1 MKHFTTCVVLALAS
15 LSVHAEVDMGLL
27 LGTLVQKAAQATQS
41 SQAATPQPQE
51 SAPALPEKRQGAS
64 APMPSS
70 PDKADWAVLFRGW
83 ESGCETTGELDRL
96 FSGLGQRKTVL
107 PEAYRKLALGKVE
120 YRNLR
125 THIRATLSISGTY
138 HGVPVKRIVHEFGEA
153 EFNEMSLE
161 LDAPKAA
168 VQAALHGVRF
178 HPDPNSGLRAVVEYQ
193 PQRIR
198 VLCDHS
204 L

>member
-1 MKHFTTCVVLALAS
+1 MKRFMTCVAVALAS
-15 LSVHAEVDMGLL
+15 LSVHAEVDMGRL
-27 LGTLVQKAAQATQS
+27 LGTLVRNAAQAAQNSQS
-41 SQAATPQPQE
+41 ATQPQE
-51 SAPALPEKRQGAS
+51 PTPALPEKRQGAGAPIPS
-64 APMPSS
+64 A

-96 FSGLGQRKTVL
+96 FTGLGQRKVVL

-125 THIRATLSISGTY
+125 TYIRATLTISGTY
-138 HGVPVKRIVHEFGEA
+138 HGVPVKRIVHEFGED

-161 LDAPKAA
+161 LDAPKAV

-178 HPDPNSGLRAVVEYQ
+178 LADPNSGLRAVVEYQ

>member
-27 LGTLVQKAAQATQS
+27 LGTLVQKAAQAT
-41 SQAATPQPQE
+41 
-51 SAPALPEKRQGAS
+51 
-64 APMPSS
+64 
-70 PDKADWAVLFRGW
+70 
-83 ESGCETTGELDRL
+83 
-96 FSGLGQRKTVL
+96 
-107 PEAYRKLALGKVE
+107 
-120 YRNLR
+120 
-125 THIRATLSISGTY
+125 LSISGTY
-138 HGVPVKRIVHEFGEA
+138 HGVPVKRIVHEFGEG

-161 LDAPKAA
+161 LDAPKAT
-168 VQAALHGVRF
+168 VQAALHGVHF